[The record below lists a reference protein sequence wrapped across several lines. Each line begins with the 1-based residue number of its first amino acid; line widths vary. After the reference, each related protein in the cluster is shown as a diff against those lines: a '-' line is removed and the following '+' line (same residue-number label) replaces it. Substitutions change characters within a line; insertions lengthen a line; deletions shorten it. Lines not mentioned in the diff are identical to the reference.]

1 MVSFR
6 YINPVEIHPK
16 RITQTDKEF
25 VNDLDYAGIGF
36 PVDKAGFSRI
46 QTNNNISI
54 NVYCYE
60 NKLTFP
66 IYISDQ
72 EFENSMELLLL
83 TDENKSHQVYNKDF
97 DRFMFQK
104 AKNTFAKVV
113 YNALVA
119 KMF

>member
-1 MVSFR
+1 MKNNEQKCFLWCHIR
-6 YINPVEIHPK
+6 HINLVEIHPK

-36 PVDKAGFSRI
+36 PVDKADFSRI

-83 TDENKSHQVYNKDF
+83 TDENKSH
-97 DRFMFQK
+97 
-104 AKNTFAKVV
+104 
-113 YNALVA
+113 
-119 KMF
+119 